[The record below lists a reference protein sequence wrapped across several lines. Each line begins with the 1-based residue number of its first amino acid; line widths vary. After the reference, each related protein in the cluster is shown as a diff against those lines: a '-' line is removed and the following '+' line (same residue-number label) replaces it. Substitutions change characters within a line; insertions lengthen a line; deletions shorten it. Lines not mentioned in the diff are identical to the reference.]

1 MQHLTHK
8 TKAALQSAAAFAVSA
23 SLLITVC
30 FAPVMAQTK
39 EQYVNDNAQSHR
51 PVTIGYLA

>member
-39 EQYVNDNAQSHR
+39 DHHFYDNTSYHR
-51 PVTIGYLA
+51 PITTGYLA